1 MTHRAVR
8 SGIISCKRR
17 ASGFVVNAG
26 ITGLGG
32 AIQKVTD
39 GHSALKNKNGF
50 RKALNSRENE
60 RDAKNGH
67 NAREA

>member
-1 MTHRAVR
+1 
-8 SGIISCKRR
+8 
-17 ASGFVVNAG
+17 VNAG

-39 GHSALKNKNGF
+39 GHTALKNKNGF